1 MRSSGFMVGCLLGTL
16 ACGTAERRPEPP
28 VSQRAV
34 PERITPAWYVANF
47 PNCIDHCD
55 DPARDSLWLEIR
67 DRPDLLDALVR
78 VIESPVT
85 DAWTRANAVL
95 RLGATGQD
103 RAHRY
108 IADRLDAL
116 PEDDPDA
123 ASWILAL
130 GSGHGPVREAVY
142 ETLATQLG
150 IPYRTEAAIFILGE
164 IGTARARAILEE
176 TAATTADASLVASI
190 QRALREWT
198 PRRDR
203 EPT

>member
-1 MRSSGFMVGCLLGTL
+1 MHSSGVMVGCLLGAL
-16 ACGTAERRPEPP
+16 ACGPAARSPERAAPEG
-28 VSQRAV
+28 AA
-34 PERITPAWYVANF
+34 PERITPAWYVTNF

-55 DPARDSLWLEIR
+55 DPARDSLWLAIR
-67 DRPDLLDALVR
+67 HRPDLVDALVR

-85 DAWTRANAVL
+85 GAWTRANAVL

-116 PEDDPDA
+116 PENDPDA
-123 ASWILAL
+123 TSWILAL

-176 TAATTADASLVASI
+176 TAATTGDASLRASI
-190 QRALREWT
+190 ERALREWT

>member
-1 MRSSGFMVGCLLGTL
+1 MRSSGVMVGCLFAAL
-16 ACGTAERRPEPP
+16 ACGAAERSLEPAVPE
-28 VSQRAV
+28 RAL

-47 PNCIDHCD
+47 PNCTD
-55 DPARDSLWLEIR
+55 DCGDPVRDSLWVEIR
-67 DRPDLLDALVR
+67 DRPDLVDALVR

-95 RLGATGQD
+95 RLGATAQD
-103 RAHRY
+103 RAYRY
-108 IADRLDAL
+108 IRDRLDAL

-123 ASWILAL
+123 ASWIVAL
-130 GSGHGPVREAVY
+130 GSGHGPIRDDVY
-142 ETLATQLG
+142 QTLAAQLG
-150 IPYRTEAAIFILGE
+150 IPYRAEAAIFILGE

-176 TAATTADASLVASI
+176 TAAATADASLRTSI

>member
-1 MRSSGFMVGCLLGTL
+1 MRSSGFMVGCLLGAL
-16 ACGTAERRPEPP
+16 ACGTAERSPE
-28 VSQRAV
+28 RAAPERAA
-34 PERITPAWYVANF
+34 PERITPAWYVTNF
-47 PNCIDHCD
+47 PNCMDHCH

-67 DRPDLLDALVR
+67 DRPDLVDALVR

-103 RAHRY
+103 RAHLY
-108 IADRLDAL
+108 IVDRLDAL

-123 ASWILAL
+123 TSWILAI
-130 GSGHGPVREAVY
+130 GSGNGPVREAVY
-142 ETLATQLG
+142 ETLASQLG

-176 TAATTADASLVASI
+176 TAATTADASLRASI
-190 QRALREWT
+190 QRALREWA
-198 PRRDR
+198 PRRER